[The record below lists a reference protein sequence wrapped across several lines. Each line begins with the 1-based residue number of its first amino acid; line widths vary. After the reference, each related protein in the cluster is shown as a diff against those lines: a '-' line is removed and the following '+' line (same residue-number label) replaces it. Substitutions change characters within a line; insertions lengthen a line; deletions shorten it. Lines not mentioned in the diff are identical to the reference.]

1 MKGRRIILG
10 VCGGIAAYKSADV
23 TSKLVQAG
31 VEVTVVMTESGTR
44 FVTPLTFESLSR
56 RAVFVDMWRTD
67 REFNPTHVALA
78 DWAELVL
85 VCPAT
90 ANIIG
95 KLACGIADDLL
106 STVLLSVDVPVVLA
120 PAMNTRM
127 WNNPVVQQNVVR
139 LRELGRHVVEPGV
152 GWLACGTTG
161 KGRLADVADILEA
174 VRKILK

>member
-139 LRELGRHVVEPGV
+139 LRELGRHVVEPGE

>member
-1 MKGRRIILG
+1 MKGRRIVLG
-10 VCGGIAAYKSADV
+10 VCGGIAAYKSADL

-31 VEVTVVMTESGTR
+31 AEVTVVMTESGTR

-56 RAVFVDMWRTD
+56 RPVYVDMWRTD
-67 REFNPTHVALA
+67 REMNPTHVALA
-78 DWAELVL
+78 DWTELVL

-95 KLACGIADDLL
+95 KLAGGIADDLL

-127 WNNPVVQQNVVR
+127 WDNAVVRQNVAR
-139 LRELGRHVVEPGV
+139 LRELGRHVIEPGE
-152 GWLACGTTG
+152 GYLACGTMG
-161 KGRLADVADILEA
+161 KGRLADVADIIDVVVSL
-174 VRKILK
+174 LK